1 MRYAWRVAKVPAPLR
16 WVFWDVDAARLDT
29 SRSADYIIPR
39 VLERG
44 GITEVRWLIAT
55 YGMRGIHR
63 YLRDIGHPELS
74 DRTLC
79 FWRAA
84 LNAEDEEWAS
94 PPAWRKSSAAP
105 WID

>member
-1 MRYAWRVAKVPAPLR
+1 VAKVPAPHR

-29 SRSADYIIPR
+29 ARSADHIIPR
-39 VLERG
+39 ILEFG
-44 GITEVRWLIAT
+44 GIAEVRWLLAT

-63 YLRDIGHPELS
+63 FLRDVGHTELS
-74 DRTLC
+74 ERTLC

-84 LNAEDEEWAS
+84 LHAEDEVWAS

-105 WID
+105 WIG